1 MLRITVSIIWELLFN
16 DLEQLSTF
24 TFSMTRYSPELLE
37 DVMTS
42 SLLSTVS
49 ETEEGCSGELAS
61 DRPWWSGQLDLADL
75 AEDDPGRGGV
85 LQKLQ
90 QVTVSMTKRLT
101 WQVHIIFLL

>member
-1 MLRITVSIIWELLFN
+1 MWELQFY
-16 DLEQLSTF
+16 DLEQPSTC

-75 AEDDPGRGGV
+75 AEVDPGRGGV

-90 QVTVSMTKRLT
+90 QVTVSMAEFDLSSTYFYSRLPLRR
-101 WQVHIIFLL
+101 QPS

>member
-1 MLRITVSIIWELLFN
+1 MWELLFY
-16 DLEQLSTF
+16 DYEQPSTCI
-24 TFSMTRYSPELLE
+24 FSMTRYSPELLE

-75 AEDDPGRGGV
+75 AEVDPGRGGV

-90 QVTVSMTKRLT
+90 QVTGSMKEFDLASTNFYSRSPLKRRPS
-101 WQVHIIFLL
+101 

>member
-1 MLRITVSIIWELLFN
+1 MTSDQPN
-16 DLEQLSTF
+16 TC

-49 ETEEGCSGELAS
+49 ETEEGCSGEPGS

-75 AEDDPGRGGV
+75 AEVDPGRGGV

-90 QVTVSMTKRLT
+90 LVTIAMAEFELASTYFYSRLPLRR
-101 WQVHIIFLL
+101 QPS

>member
-1 MLRITVSIIWELLFN
+1 MLRAIVSRMLELLLN
-16 DLEQLSTF
+16 DLEQPSTC

-49 ETEEGCSGELAS
+49 ETEEGCSGELGS

-75 AEDDPGRGGV
+75 AEVDPGRGGV

-90 QVTVSMTKRLT
+90 QVTVSTFNCQLHTSTQGCR
-101 WQVHIIFLL
+101 

>member
-1 MLRITVSIIWELLFN
+1 
-16 DLEQLSTF
+16 
-24 TFSMTRYSPELLE
+24 MTRYSPELLE

-49 ETEEGCSGELAS
+49 ETEEGCSGEPGS

-75 AEDDPGRGGV
+75 AEVDPGRGGV

-90 QVTVSMTKRLT
+90 QVTVLSSSHSQENLSINCFNER
-101 WQVHIIFLL
+101 V

>member
-1 MLRITVSIIWELLFN
+1 
-16 DLEQLSTF
+16 
-24 TFSMTRYSPELLE
+24 MTRYSPELLE

-75 AEDDPGRGGV
+75 AEVDPGRGGV

-90 QVTVSMTKRLT
+90 QVTVSMKEFDLT
-101 WQVHIIFLL
+101 STHFYSRSPLRRQPS